1 MADDDIK
8 SRDIKSRFAGKSARR
23 TILRLVIFSI
33 VVGAAFSFVG
43 LSPREFWRGI
53 FHTAKSLVLSLGEN
67 VTEIL
72 GTLGAY
78 LFIGAAIV
86 VPIWLIARLLSSRK
100 SRR

>member
-1 MADDDIK
+1 MTDDDIK
-8 SRDIKSRFAGKSARR
+8 SRIVGKSARR

-43 LSPREFWRGI
+43 LSPQEFWRGI
-53 FHTAKSLVLSLGEN
+53 FHTSKNIVLSLGEN
-67 VTEIL
+67 ISEIF

-100 SRR
+100 QRR